1 MDPYRPNPYG
11 YQQPPPNAPN
21 PYGRPP
27 PMNQGPPP
35 PGYGGAAPMRPPYG
49 GPPPMQ
55 SQYRPPGGPFMQGP
69 PGAQP
74 HGPPAADSKLTTLF
88 VGAIAPGVSDG
99 WIEVLLKECGDLV
112 NWKRLKDQTGKP
124 KGFGFAEYADA
135 DSVLRALRVLG
146 GEGGSQGV
154 TLQALDGSDVKKKLI
169 VKADD
174 NVRRFLDQHQQTRG
188 SNPQDQ
194 ELDTKA
200 EESVQRHVVA
210 MLTQSEPGTAGN
222 DEEEAVGNEDVNGKS
237 SGMEDDITAEQKDV
251 ISKEIAYFRERAAQ
265 REQEKR
271 RKEQER
277 QRERERL
284 EAERRERESP
294 FALPSGPSRD
304 HSGSHHQ
311 HHIPRQAFVRE
322 AAHDDS
328 MMDIDD
334 EDEVERRRQEK
345 REQEME
351 IAFRE
356 RERRW
361 EQREAKMAR
370 NYERDANKE
379 LEIVEREKQ
388 DREAMAI
395 RLAEW
400 NDDREAEVEDFY
412 RNRDK
417 WISRRGPAR
426 DREAQV
432 DDRDRK
438 REQEEIEEQRRRE
451 EEEIKSGKGLAA
463 GAKIQTKISFGKAI
477 KRRANLVGGEDD
489 EDDDDTTKRKKR
501 VLVPLDYGELEHP
514 EGTGNPEE
522 RKKKVKE
529 LIDSIPAS
537 QEGLWNWHIKWDE
550 LDNDTLEKK
559 LRPFVSKKIVE
570 LLGVQE
576 DELTQFVLDFIR
588 KRQPP
593 SALAKE
599 LEMALDEEASMF
611 VMKLWRMIIFET
623 ESRAKR
629 L

>member
-1 MDPYRPNPYG
+1 MDPYRPNPYA

-35 PGYGGAAPMRPPYG
+35 GYG
-49 GPPPMQ
+49 GPPPMRPPFGGPMGQ
-55 SQYRPPGGPFMQGP
+55 QFRPPGGPFMSGPPNAQMHGP
-69 PGAQP
+69 PGA
-74 HGPPAADSKLTTLF
+74 DNSKLTTLF
-88 VGAIAPGVSDG
+88 VGAIVPGISDA
-99 WIEVLLKECGDLV
+99 WIEALLKECGELV
-112 NWKRLKDQTGKP
+112 NWKRLRDQTGKP
-124 KGFGFAEYADA
+124 KGFGFAEYADP

-146 GEGGSQGV
+146 GDDGSQGV
-154 TLQALDGSDVKKKLI
+154 TLQALDGSDIKKKLI

-174 NVRRFLDQHQQTRG
+174 NVRRFLDQHQQSRG

-194 ELDTKA
+194 EMDTKA
-200 EESVQRHVVA
+200 EEAVRRHVEA
-210 MLTQSEPGTAGN
+210 MLTQSEPSDNAQHVTPAGN
-222 DEEEAVGNEDVNGKS
+222 EEAHEQPNEMD
-237 SGMEDDITAEQKDV
+237 DDITAEQKDV

-271 RKEQER
+271 RKEEER
-277 QRERERL
+277 QRERDRL

-304 HSGSHHQ
+304 RDHH
-311 HHIPRQAFVRE
+311 HHHHMPRQAFVRE
-322 AAHDDS
+322 AAAHDDP

-345 REQEME
+345 REQEMD

-379 LEIVEREKQ
+379 LEIAEREKL
-388 DREAMAI
+388 DKETMAA

-417 WISRRGPAR
+417 WLSRRGPVR
-426 DREAQV
+426 DREAQA

-438 REQEEIEEQRRRE
+438 REQDELEDQRRRE

-463 GAKIQTKISFGKAI
+463 GAKIHTKLSFGKAI

-489 EDDDDTTKRKKR
+489 EDDDESAKRKKR
-501 VLVPLDYGELEHP
+501 VLVPLDYGELDHHDAA
-514 EGTGNPEE
+514 GNPEE
-522 RKKKVKE
+522 RKRKVKQ

-537 QEGLWNWHIKWDE
+537 QEGLWSWQIKWDE

-559 LRPFVSKKIVE
+559 LRPFISKKIVE

-576 DELTQFVLDFIR
+576 DELTQFVLDFLK

-593 SALAKE
+593 NALAKE